1 MQITA
6 KGASMVVN
14 FYPLKDWDNTNIDT
28 HMLKVL
34 SFKGS
39 TQRKMIITKEE
50 FKYQL
55 KMYTEKHKYEI
66 TSSYMPRQFHN
77 WRSFK

>member
-39 TQRKMIITKEE
+39 TQRKMIITKDE
-50 FKYQL
+50 FYHQV
-55 KMYTEKHKYEI
+55 KMYVDKHKNQL
-66 TSSYMPRQFHN
+66 TNDTMPRQFHN